1 MPDNKKFIDLT
12 GKVAI
17 VTGGGSGIGRGIAL
31 ELARAGAD
39 IAVADINASAAEK
52 AAAEVRALG
61 RKALGVQTDVAD
73 QASTDTMAAAALR
86 QLRRIDILVNNA
98 GVGGA
103 SGWHERVTASREDW
117 DTVFAVNVFGIVH
130 ASQSV
135 APHMMERRSGKI
147 VNIASAAGRQGSLGF
162 AHYSSSKAAAIN
174 VSQAWAY
181 RLAPYSINVNT
192 VCPGLLWTELWE
204 RLAKRRLAAAG
215 GPAAS
220 GRTYFDER
228 VRSIPLAREQ
238 TPEDIGKAVA
248 FLASER
254 ARNITGQALN
264 VDGGAQM
271 N

>member
-1 MPDNKKFIDLT
+1 MKFIDLT

-17 VTGGGSGIGRGIAL
+17 VTGAGAGIGRGIAL
-31 ELARAGAD
+31 ELAKAGAD
-39 IAVADINASAAEK
+39 VAVADIDTAAAEK
-52 AAAEVRALG
+52 VAAEVRKLR
-61 RKALGVQTDVAD
+61 RKALAVQTDVSI
-73 QASTDTMAAAALR
+73 QASTDVMATATVR
-86 QLRRIDILVNNA
+86 QLGRIDILVNNA

-103 SGWHERVTASREDW
+103 PGWPERVAASQEDW

-147 VNIASAAGRQGSLGF
+147 VNIASAAGRQGSPGF

-181 RLAPYSINVNT
+181 RLAPYNINVNT

-204 RLAKRRLAAAG
+204 KLAKRRLAAAG
-215 GPAAS
+215 SKAAS
-220 GRTYFDER
+220 GRDYFDER
-228 VRSIPLAREQ
+228 VRTIPLAREQ

-248 FLASER
+248 FLASDR